1 MNDQGGKTNQRKRCP
16 SPRRRKRRFHLKTKR
31 RTKNVNEIK
40 ARKPPSIDHQVVGR
54 GLVQDQMNAMIVDH
68 GNEMKVRTVDSPRET
83 HLQNGTLM
91 IRIAKDPKG
100 TRRLQDETLIAKGDD
115 TKVAMTTEERDETEL
130 HKKGNVEE
138 KKITGKETET
148 VGKNKMAFEVIDS

>member
-1 MNDQGGKTNQRKRCP
+1 MNDQGGKTNQRKRSP
-16 SPRRRKRRFHLKTKR
+16 SPRRRKRRFHLKTR
-31 RTKNVNEIK
+31 RTKNANEIK
-40 ARKPPSIDHQVVGR
+40 ARKPRSTDHQVVGR

-68 GNEMKVRTVDSPRET
+68 GNEMKVQTVNSPRET

-100 TRRLQDETLIAKGDD
+100 TRLQDETLIAKGDD
-115 TKVAMTTEERDETEL
+115 TKVAMTTKERDETEL

-148 VGKNKMAFEVIDS
+148 VVKRNKMAFEVIADF

>member
-1 MNDQGGKTNQRKRCP
+1 MNDQGGKTNQRKR